1 MAASM
6 DDIVRELNLGNRNM
20 SQLIQT
26 ITGMFPRSVG
36 TFTCANAA
44 STTVTDANVLST
56 SVITLTPTNAAA
68 GTLQAGTTHLYLSAR
83 TAGTSFAVTTAS
95 GASAAGTETF
105 QYAIFNPL

>member
-1 MAASM
+1 MAASL
-6 DDIVRELNLGNRNM
+6 DDLVREMNVSNRNM
-20 SQLIQT
+20 SRLITT
-26 ITGMFPRSVG
+26 ISGMFPRSVG
-36 TFTCANAA
+36 TFTCGATAT
-44 STTVTDANVLST
+44 TTVTDANVLST

-105 QYAIFNPL
+105 SYAIFNPL